1 MAYIYNTQCVGLFST
16 AAAVRCVTGCGV
28 WWRGTRR
35 ARPLALL
42 LAGARPARAR
52 SVLLVSRSTLYMYI
66 HENLF

>member
-16 AAAVRCVTGCGV
+16 AAAVRCVTAVCKKIS
-28 WWRGTRR
+28 RR
-35 ARPLALL
+35 RQRPLALL

>member
-16 AAAVRCVTGCGV
+16 AAAVRCVRLLSSV
-28 WWRGTRR
+28 RPLTR
-35 ARPLALL
+35 AMWPLALL